1 MSIQELLEQL
11 AEDEGVKAVALVGED
26 GFVIESVGKEGAADL
41 DFVGGAA
48 TSAMASSRALADH
61 LKKGEVEEVMVEFD
75 EGPMLLDPLHVS
87 GTTYSLVLLLA
98 SAQNLGRVRFQLKKV
113 RGRLLEALA

>member
-1 MSIQELLEQL
+1 MSIQKLLEQL
-11 AEDEGVKAVALVGED
+11 AEDEGVKAVALMGED
-26 GFVIESVGKEGAADL
+26 GFVIESVTKEGAADL

-61 LKKGEVEEVMVEFD
+61 LQKGEVEEVMVEFD
-75 EGPMLLDPLHVS
+75 EGPMLLNPLDVS

-98 SAQNLGRVRFQLKKV
+98 GTQNLGRVRFQLKKL
-113 RGRLLEALA
+113 RDQMLEALA